1 MKLLHTA
8 DLHLGKR
15 LNEISLLE
23 EQGHMLEELRR
34 MARHTGA
41 DALIIAG
48 DIYDKAVPPR
58 PSGRSSSV
66 WWAWSFSSRCCVRHS
81 GPSRCWHPRRNSSR
95 IGQLP
100 QRRFAAQASGFDP
113 CQRSSGYGKIIST
126 RGPKPPPSFAIAC
139 GVPPPAA

>member
-48 DIYDKAVPPR
+48 GSGH
-58 PSGRSSSV
+58 SGRY
-66 WWAWSFSSRCCVRHS
+66 
-81 GPSRCWHPRRNSSR
+81 
-95 IGQLP
+95 L
-100 QRRFAAQASGFDP
+100 
-113 CQRSSGYGKIIST
+113 
-126 RGPKPPPSFAIAC
+126 
-139 GVPPPAA
+139 